1 MKRKHL
7 FASVAMAAV
16 LVGCSQEELVQTNE
30 VQTLGDRPM
39 VEAPVFTFE
48 GVDSRMTAEDVSANG
63 FANIEW
69 QAGDGFGYA
78 VIDNYNPEG
87 KTWATMFPIVDYISS
102 NVLYQTE
109 DGKNFYSHAESSV
122 PMGNYLIY
130 APFDKERIT
139 RDPLAVQLPLTQ
151 VVKATENGMPSNS
164 AIKAFYQDVTSP
176 VLVAYDYINDEPK
189 VNVSPKMRHIFAY
202 PLVTLQLGNVQLLDE
217 NGFLKTTGNPARPV
231 YESKITIEKIV
242 FTGKDII
249 TKGSIKNSAIAAK
262 LALAENGKDLVWDAT
277 QFESNKTS
285 DLLMTA
291 KEGTVY
297 DEVTVEFE
305 GGVEISAAKKA
316 QFFMVLPGDAYEAED
331 LEVLV
336 YATING
342 ESYVSA
348 AKSTDAKAATIEPFR
363 DAILLPGLPYSADE
377 YNKLGDKKE
386 SAGTSMTYTVSG
398 GFIPAKTATIG
409 GYTAISNYDELVNFV
424 ENIAY
429 RGEELIEL
437 TKEEAENLLTDEI
450 PANDPDPKK
459 HFVIT
464 ATAAAPIVLDD
475 AFVSTF
481 NTSCVITSAGGVTS
495 GSIEFDGYA
504 LDSKSNKVANLV
516 LGDIT
521 WDAATP
527 FGFENDYVYAAG
539 NVVVKSAPAAT
550 IDVLSTANV
559 DLNSALT
566 TAVVVENNANG
577 TVNVNSKAA
586 HTINNIYGTLN
597 INVNA
602 AGSITNGD
610 ATKPEAQKNND
621 EYFGIMTVADG
632 TNIIANVNNQKFG
645 KMSIGRSVIAVA
657 NDGDIEMTHA
667 NGKLTVTGTGNVN
680 NTVAAK
686 VTNNAGT
693 NKVYAVISYMR
704 DLNTLGGYDDLTNLN
719 KIVLN
724 GTWDITDNVN
734 LSTYSAI
741 KTIDVLENGVID
753 MASATLDLNNAT
765 VNIYADVTW
774 TGRDGSKSKITNATI
789 VEKAKS
795 ETENYKLTL
804 IDLSI
809 SGYQVCV
816 NTVDG
821 LQTAISAGET
831 GVIALSG
838 ELALTAPLAINKDVT
853 IKGGKLSG
861 DQVVVTS
868 NATFEGVQFDANKAG
883 YGLQV
888 SNNSDVTLKNCIID
902 NTEGFPLLVSTAA
915 KNVTLDGCTI
925 KGESNCYINPTTGKV
940 VIKNCVFNPYS
951 LCAEIYG
958 NESKFEITGNTF
970 YKSFTFTAN
979 GVLRSALTPACKT
992 FCKAILANNTFMKE
1006 NAKIAVTNNLPSAP
1020 ANAGLNWFYINDA
1033 SVLN

>member
-16 LVGCSQEELVQTNE
+16 LVGCSQEEIVVNDNLQS
-30 VQTLGDRPM
+30 LGERPM
-39 VEAPVFTFE
+39 VEAPVFTLN
-48 GVDSRMTAEDVSANG
+48 GVESRMTAEDVSAAG

-87 KTWATMFPIVDYISS
+87 KNWGEMFPIVDYISS

-109 DGKNFYSHAESSV
+109 DGSNFYSHSESSV

-130 APFDKERIT
+130 APFDKERIS
-139 RDPLAVQLPLTQ
+139 RDPLAVKLPLTQ
-151 VVKATENGMPSNS
+151 VVKATENGLPSNS
-164 AIKAFYQDVTSP
+164 AIKAFYVDVTSP

-202 PLVTLQLGNVQLLDE
+202 PLVTLQLGNVQLLNED
-217 NGFLKTTGNPARPV
+217 GALKTTGNPARPV
-231 YESKITIEKIV
+231 YESKITLEKIV

-249 TKGSIKNSAIAAK
+249 TKGNIKNSAIAAK
-262 LALAENGKDLVWDAT
+262 LALAENGTDLVWDAT
-277 QFESNKTS
+277 EFESNKTS

-348 AKSTDAKAATIEPFR
+348 TTSLDNKAATIEPFR
-363 DAILLPGLPYSADE
+363 NAILLPGLPYSADE
-377 YNKLGDKKE
+377 YNKLGEKKE

-429 RGEELIEL
+429 RGEELVEL
-437 TKEEAENLLTDEI
+437 TKAEAEALLTDEI

-504 LDSKSNKVANLV
+504 LDSESNKVANLV
-516 LGDIT
+516 LGNIT

-527 FGFENDYVYAAG
+527 FAFEKDYAYAAG

-550 IDVLSTANV
+550 IDVLSTATV

-566 TAVVVENNANG
+566 TAIAVENKANG

-602 AGSITNGD
+602 AGSIINGD
-610 ATKPEAQKNND
+610 DTKPEAQKNNE

-632 TNIIANVNNQKFG
+632 TNVIAKVGNQKYG

-657 NDGDIEMTHA
+657 NEGDIEMTHA

-680 NTVAAK
+680 NTIAAK
-686 VTNNAGT
+686 VTNNGT
-693 NKVYAVISYMR
+693 NQVYAVIDYMR
-704 DLNTLGGYDDLTNLN
+704 NTNTLNGYDDLTKLN

-724 GTWDITDNVN
+724 GTWDITEDTD
-734 LSTYSAI
+734 LPTDI

-753 MASATLDLNNAT
+753 MASATLDLKGAT

-774 TGRDGSKSKITNATI
+774 IGRDGAKSKITNATI

-795 ETENYKLTL
+795 ETENYELTL

-809 SGYQVCV
+809 AGHQVCV
-816 NTVDG
+816 NTVVG
-821 LQTAISAGET
+821 LTGAIASGET

-838 ELALTAPLAINKDVT
+838 ELALTETLAIDKDVT
-853 IKGGKLSG
+853 IKGGKLTG
-861 DQVVVTS
+861 AQVVVTS
-868 NATFEGVQFDANKAG
+868 KATFEGVEFDANKSG
-883 YGLQV
+883 YGLAI
-888 SNNSDVTLKNCIID
+888 SNNADVTLKNCIID
-902 NTEGFPLLVSTAA
+902 NTEGYPLEVGSGA
-915 KNVTLDGCTI
+915 KNVTLEGCTI

-940 VIKNCVFNPYS
+940 VIKNCVFNPFS
-951 LCAEIYG
+951 LCAEVYG

-979 GVLRSALTPACKT
+979 GMKYSALNKT
-992 FCKAILANNTFMKE
+992 IRAFINGILANNTFMQE
-1006 NAKIAVTNNLPSAP
+1006 NKVAVTNNLPGAS
-1020 ANAGLNWFYINDA
+1020 ANAGLNWFYVNEA
-1033 SVLN
+1033 FK